1 MSESVSLPIASN
13 QKRIT
18 AFVIDDIVIS
28 LFFIIIF
35 YDQFA
40 GVFSNITVVDEAA
53 LETINAFIAQ
63 NILVVFSI
71 KLLYHTVLV
80 WQGGMTLGKYLMRI
94 KVIDLE
100 TGTIPSFQKAF
111 LRASIRI
118 PSEVLFYL
126 GFLMAFFNPL
136 KQTLHDKLS
145 NCVVVDA

>member
-28 LFFIIIF
+28 VFFIIIF

-53 LETINAFIAQ
+53 LETINLFIAE
-63 NILVVFSI
+63 NILVVFAI

-80 WQGGMTLGKYLMRI
+80 WQSGMTLGKYLMKI

-100 TGTIPSFQKAF
+100 TGTIPNFQKAF

>member
-1 MSESVSLPIASN
+1 MSEPVSLSIASN

-28 LFFIIIF
+28 VFFIIIF
-35 YDQFA
+35 YNQFSD
-40 GVFSNITVVDEAA
+40 VFSNITVVDEAA

-80 WQGGMTLGKYLMRI
+80 WQNGITLGKYLMKI

-100 TGTIPSFQKAF
+100 TGDTPSFQKAF

-118 PSEVLFYL
+118 PSEVLFYV
-126 GFLMAFFNPL
+126 GFLMAFFVPL
-136 KQTLHDKLS
+136 RQTLHDKVS
-145 NCVVVDA
+145 NCVVVND

>member
-1 MSESVSLPIASN
+1 MSEPLSLPIANN

-35 YDQFA
+35 YDQFSD
-40 GVFSNITVVDEAA
+40 VFSNITVVDEAA
-53 LETINAFIAQ
+53 LESINAFIAQ
-63 NILVVFSI
+63 NILVIFSI

-80 WQGGMTLGKYLMRI
+80 WQSGMTLGKYLMKI

-100 TGTIPSFQKAF
+100 TETIPSFQKAF

-126 GFLMAFFNPL
+126 GILMAFFNPL

>member
-28 LFFIIIF
+28 VFFIIIF
-35 YDQFA
+35 YSQFSD
-40 GVFSNITVVDEAA
+40 VFSNITVVDEAA